1 MNKLYEINDTEINLI
16 LSNFEVLSK
25 IQYNDKLTYTNN
37 KLIIDNSYYF
47 RPLYRW
53 YNNYNRLDTLLI
65 LNNMISNIMY
75 ISDFFIQKLKYNKN
89 DKSTISILNTILT
102 TIQNS
107 YIGFNN
113 LDKTYCDNTFSIK
126 INSYILK
133 LENLEKLIIDLFK

>member
-133 LENLEKLIIDLFK
+133 LENLEKFITDLFK